1 LLNVGFTLV
10 YHKPVDEECWLGRT
24 VNMFFKPGL
33 CTSEKMVQPRLEWS
47 TMGGGK
53 METVETKEI
62 TLLGVDSVSISK
74 IRENPVGSF
83 DNRDDGVATLKDLD
97 KWCRAD
103 ACSNEELDCF
113 FTITSEEGEVHLF
126 ESLSSEESN
135 RIVAGIKNVAARYCS
150 QLIAGDSNSVAD
162 FFENSQEPVE
172 TQLSMDEAMLR
183 VSNAFF
189 DKLL

>member
-1 LLNVGFTLV
+1 
-10 YHKPVDEECWLGRT
+10 
-24 VNMFFKPGL
+24 
-33 CTSEKMVQPRLEWS
+33 
-47 TMGGGK
+47 